1 MCRLC
6 KLLLQMIRTLNSV
19 TWLAGDVKESTHLL
33 KRVGHVVP
41 GVVVSGL
48 GAWAG
53 PSHRVNLIAPVPLRI
68 VQEKLLI
75 IMGKCNKSL
84 SADPYYILIYIIT
97 VSYLSSFE
105 SVTFLFPVFNFVYIR
120 ITSKKHHFFFFFIS
134 EPPLKVTP
142 KSFFFFV
149 NANKNLELSL
159 APHQSYSL

>member
-1 MCRLC
+1 
-6 KLLLQMIRTLNSV
+6 MIRTLNSV

-105 SVTFLFPVFNFVYIR
+105 SVTLI
-120 ITSKKHHFFFFFIS
+120 FFFFFS
-134 EPPLKVTP
+134 VLYTLEELQKA
-142 KSFFFFV
+142 SFFFLFY
-149 NANKNLELSL
+149 LS
-159 APHQSYSL
+159 ASP

>member
-1 MCRLC
+1 
-6 KLLLQMIRTLNSV
+6 MIRTLNSV

-105 SVTFLFPVFNFVYIR
+105 SVTLI
-120 ITSKKHHFFFFFIS
+120 FFFFFS
-134 EPPLKVTP
+134 VLYTLEELQKA
-142 KSFFFFV
+142 SFFFLFY
-149 NANKNLELSL
+149 LSGS
-159 APHQSYSL
+159 P

>member
-105 SVTFLFPVFNFVYIR
+105 SVTLI
-120 ITSKKHHFFFFFIS
+120 FFFFFS
-134 EPPLKVTP
+134 VLYTLEELQKA
-142 KSFFFFV
+142 SFFFLFY
-149 NANKNLELSL
+149 LSGS
-159 APHQSYSL
+159 P